1 MHMLRASS
9 FELSFE
15 LYAYASSFE
24 LYAMQ
29 YELLRLILFI
39 RLAGAEILSL
49 ASIQALQDSQ
59 AFKHCKHIKIVAKLL
74 K

>member
-1 MHMLRASS
+1 
-9 FELSFE
+9 
-15 LYAYASSFE
+15 
-24 LYAMQ
+24 MQ